1 MIIKYDAGENHSDY
15 IWIDIKIGKRQWAIG
30 ASSKFSKAF
39 ITKNKSIRRAFNI
52 KIF

>member
-1 MIIKYDAGENHSDY
+1 MILKYDSGENNSDY
-15 IWIDIKIGKRQWAIG
+15 IWIDTKIGKRQWTIA

-39 ITKNKSIRRAFNI
+39 ITKNKSIRRAFNT